1 MRYWICPSSTH
12 IDSET
17 GWVWIGV
24 HLPSTMSTSHRPMS
38 SLALLSFQVK
48 TPPPKNHRFSPSPA
62 RRITGASVVFSVI

>member
-1 MRYWICPSSTH
+1 M
-12 IDSET
+12 DSET
-17 GWVWIGV
+17 GCVWIGV

-62 RRITGASVVFSVI
+62 RRITGASVVLSVI